1 LAELE
6 APIYNYDGR
15 RVYARVNVTLVQ
27 GKYYAKPTG
36 PQGSNILTSMARAN
50 GLAICPEDRSF
61 LDKGHEVV
69 VKMLEW
75 NEEGKLD

>member
-1 LAELE
+1 M
-6 APIYNYDGR
+6 
-15 RVYARVNVTLVQ
+15 YARVHVTLVD

-36 PQGSNILTSMARAN
+36 PQGSNILTSMLRAN
-50 GLAICPEDRSF
+50 GLAICPEDLAF
-61 LDKGHEVV
+61 LDKGQKVV